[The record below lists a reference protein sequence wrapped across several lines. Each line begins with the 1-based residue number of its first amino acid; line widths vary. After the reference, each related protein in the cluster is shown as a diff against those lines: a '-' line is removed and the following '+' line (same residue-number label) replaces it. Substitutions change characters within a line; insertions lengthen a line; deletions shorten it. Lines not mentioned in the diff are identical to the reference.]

1 MIALGIDIGGTGI
14 KGAPVDLTTGELT
27 AERFRIETPRPATP
41 EKIAEKIVEMVH
53 HFNWKG
59 SVGCGFPTP
68 FYHGRCLS
76 GGNLHPDW
84 ANVHVEK
91 LFEKATGLDV
101 HVINDA
107 DAAGLAEMNFGVG
120 NDKKGLVAVITLGTG
135 IGSGLFFNGE
145 LIPNTELGH
154 LLYKNKP
161 FEKYAADSIRKKKS
175 LSYKKWGNRLNK
187 YFQRVELLLSPD
199 LIIIGGGASKYFDK
213 YKRKIKIN
221 APIIPAENKNEA
233 GIIGAALASK
243 LAKN

>member
-27 AERFRIETPRPATP
+27 AERFRLETPRPATP
-41 EKIAEKIVEMVH
+41 EKITEKIVEMVQ
-53 HFNWKG
+53 HFNWTG
-59 SVGCGFPTP
+59 PVGCGFPTP

-91 LFEKATGLDV
+91 LFERVTGLDV

-199 LIIIGGGASKYFDK
+199 LIIIGGGASKYFEK